1 MQAVIITNNSPME
14 YEVAHH
20 KIRLGVTTIHTKNPE
35 FLAKYIED
43 LSFDGLSA
51 IVSELNDHPAPTEQS
66 TTEQQAA
73 EQAAAEQAA
82 AEQAAA
88 EQAAA
93 EQAAAQE
100 SKKASGKGATTKG
113 E

>member
-93 EQAAAQE
+93 QE